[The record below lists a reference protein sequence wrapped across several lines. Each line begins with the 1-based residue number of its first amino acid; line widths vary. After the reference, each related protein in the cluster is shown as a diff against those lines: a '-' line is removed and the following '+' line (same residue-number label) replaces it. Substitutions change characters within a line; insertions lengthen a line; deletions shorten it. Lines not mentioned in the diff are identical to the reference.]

1 LDARY
6 LIYSIVGGIVVTL
19 LTAFIPNTPGML
31 LGAVWYGFPLAWL
44 IRMIVAPQFFPYT
57 VSMVNMILDVV
68 FWVVII
74 GLILGLVKRIR

>member
-1 LDARY
+1 LDARD

-31 LGAVWYGFPLAWL
+31 LGAVWYGFPMEWL
-44 IRMIVAPQFFPYT
+44 IRMVVAPQFFPYT
-57 VSMVNMILDVV
+57 VNMVNMILDVV
-68 FWVVII
+68 FWAVII